1 MFNALGMFG
10 DLQKNLDKVIVEAEA
25 GDGLVKVEATAS
37 KKIYN
42 ISIDPSLVN
51 KDDMEELEDLIV
63 VAVNRAMKVA
73 DHHMKAEMQKMT
85 SSILPPNF
93 DIGEMLGNLT
103 GGNNS
108 VEEYE
113 EEGYEEEEDYEEE
126 K

>member
-10 DLQKNLDKVIVEAEA
+10 DLQKNLDRVIIETEA
-25 GDGLVKVEATAS
+25 GEGLVKVEATAS

-42 ISIDPSLVN
+42 ITIDPSLVD
-51 KDDMEELEDLIV
+51 KEDMEELEDLIV

-73 DHHMKAEMQKMT
+73 DHHMEAEMQKMA
-85 SSILPPNF
+85 SDLMPPNF
-93 DIGEMLGNLT
+93 DIGAMLGNLT

-108 VEEYE
+108 HSEYK
-113 EEGYEEEEDYEEE
+113 DYEEE

>member
-10 DLQKNLDKVIVEAEA
+10 DLQKNLDRVIVEAEA

-42 ISIDPSLVN
+42 ITIDPSLVD
-51 KDDMEELEDLIV
+51 KEDMEELEDLIV

-73 DHHMKAEMQKMT
+73 DHHMEVEMQKMA
-85 SSILPPNF
+85 SGFMPPNF

-103 GGNNS
+103 GGNS
-108 VEEYE
+108 SADEYE
-113 EEGYEEEEDYEEE
+113 DYEEGDYEEE